1 MASAFMALLVLQLL
15 QQVNARH
22 SYEAE
27 GGSRCDLYEG
37 RWVFDDLHPLYD
49 STHCPFIENIFNCQK
64 NGRPDKLYQ
73 QYRWQPSAC
82 NLPRFSAEDFLQR
95 FKDKRIMFIGDSLGL
110 NQWQSLACMLHTA
123 MPHSE
128 FTIEI
133 PPLKYTTERTLSTFT
148 FPQYNVS
155 VMFARNVFL
164 VDIEKEGSWQVLKL
178 NSVQDT
184 EVWEGMDVLI
194 FNTWHWFIHTGNIQP
209 WDFIQDG
216 ENTYRDMNRYV
227 AFEQALETWAR
238 WVDKTID
245 PSKTKVFFQ
254 GISPTHF
261 NASLWG
267 FHEGKNCSREMRPLP
282 EPPRFSNPAEVIV
295 EKVLQSMSKPVH
307 LLNITK
313 LSQQRT
319 DAHPSVYGYG
329 AQNGMDCSHW
339 CLAGV
344 PDAWN
349 ELLYAEL
356 IRN

>member
-1 MASAFMALLVLQLL
+1 MKQKVDHA
-15 QQVNARH
+15 
-22 SYEAE
+22 
-27 GGSRCDLYEG
+27 RCDLFEG

-95 FKDKRIMFIGDSLGL
+95 FKDKRIMFIGDSLSL

-128 FTIEI
+128 FNIEM

-155 VMFARNVFL
+155 VMFARNAFL

-178 NSVQDT
+178 NSVKDT
-184 EVWEGMDVLI
+184 KVWEGMDVLI
-194 FNTWHWFIHTGNIQP
+194 FNTWHWFVHTGNIQP

-238 WVDKTID
+238 WVDENMD

-261 NASLWG
+261 
-267 FHEGKNCSREMRPLP
+267 K
-282 EPPRFSNPAEVIV
+282 
-295 EKVLQSMSKPVH
+295 
-307 LLNITK
+307 
-313 LSQQRT
+313 
-319 DAHPSVYGYG
+319 
-329 AQNGMDCSHW
+329 
-339 CLAGV
+339 
-344 PDAWN
+344 
-349 ELLYAEL
+349 
-356 IRN
+356 